1 AYSKVLQ
8 SSANALENQAYRGAG
23 EMVFA
28 KVPPDSATLRAM
40 SRYGGS
46 VGAAQGAIF
55 GGDAVTSDSVLN
67 RLQRFEVFESRAGA
81 GSLQF
86 LLGRGL
92 MLVGLGQF
100 APAREVFDSARKVS
114 PDQATAIMMWPL
126 MIGFAPPG
134 YAPELL
140 ALIETGPRRSPFQT
154 YFHAVI
160 RLNRGERAEGTR
172 LLDSLLAH
180 RDPKMPPKLY
190 DLVGAAKGWTTM
202 MAGDT
207 AAGIRQM
214 RTGLENVGAGWN
226 SFMTAPIRLQLAT
239 ALAQRPDT
247 REEG

>member
-1 AYSKVLQ
+1 
-8 SSANALENQAYRGAG
+8 
-23 EMVFA
+23 
-28 KVPPDSATLRAM
+28 
-40 SRYGGS
+40 
-46 VGAAQGAIF
+46 
-55 GGDAVTSDSVLN
+55 
-67 RLQRFEVFESRAGA
+67 
-81 GSLQF
+81 
-86 LLGRGL
+86 
-92 MLVGLGQF
+92 
-100 APAREVFDSARKVS
+100 
-114 PDQATAIMMWPL
+114 
-126 MIGFAPPG
+126 

-247 REEG
+247 REEGRRLLQHGFVYDAGIEPITRFALGRIEEAAGDKAAAIEAYSRFLKLWDKADPSLAPQVTEARDALARLTGEPKS